1 MFTKIN
7 PIDLTAELI
16 QCKTVTPLDGGALTL
31 LGSILKKEGFDC
43 HLIDRGVVS
52 NLFAIWGKEKN
63 GKTLGFNGHTD
74 VVPTGDQTLWTVD
87 PFGGEIKDKKIWGR
101 GACDMKSAVAAFV
114 AAAIDFIRETP
125 PIFTYLLNDARLG
138 FAPVIGLFILGLLLL
153 RWVRPEGD
161 IADN

>member
-43 HLIDRGVVS
+43 HLIDRGAVS
-52 NLFAIWGKEKN
+52 NLFAIWGKDKN

-74 VVPTGDQTLWTVD
+74 VVPTGDETLWTVD
-87 PFGGEIKDKKIWGR
+87 PFGGEIKDKKI
-101 GACDMKSAVAAFV
+101 
-114 AAAIDFIRETP
+114 
-125 PIFTYLLNDARLG
+125 
-138 FAPVIGLFILGLLLL
+138 
-153 RWVRPEGD
+153 
-161 IADN
+161 